1 MPNVQ
6 LLAVLYMVLSMT
18 SYQISASFAKQLF
31 LVLDPI
37 TVTILRLCFAAII
50 VCVMFRSW
58 KVIRRLQF
66 LKWRDLLCYS
76 ASLGVMNIL
85 FYMSLGKLP
94 QGIAVGLEFIGP
106 LGLALISIQNRK
118 DYVWVL
124 LAILGIVLMVP
135 WGETN
140 SSNFN
145 LFGAACALGA
155 GLCWA
160 LYIYFGQR
168 VVQQN
173 IGMHALTIA
182 ISISALCL
190 LPIGLYNNASALIDT
205 QYWGKAI
212 TIAVLATAIPYA
224 LDLKALQHLNKT
236 SYGTLSSLSP
246 ALAALVGFIL
256 LGEKITLLQTVALVC
271 IMLASVGV
279 TMREARQ
286 QYKTRKIES

>member
-66 LKWRDLLCYS
+66 LKWQDLLCYS
-76 ASLGVMNIL
+76 ASLGIMNIL

-140 SSNFN
+140 SSNFD

-205 QYWGKAI
+205 QYWDKAI

-279 TMREARQ
+279 TMWEARQ
-286 QYKTRKIES
+286 QYITRKIES

>member
-1 MPNVQ
+1 MQNAQ
-6 LLAVLYMVLSMT
+6 LLSVLFMVLSMT

-31 LVLDPI
+31 EVLDPL

-50 VCVMFRSW
+50 ICLMFRSW
-58 KVIRRLQF
+58 KIISRLSF

-76 ASLGVMNIL
+76 AALCLMNVL

-106 LGLALISIQNRK
+106 LGLALLSIKQRS
-118 DYVWVL
+118 DYIWVL
-124 LAILGIVLMVP
+124 LAILGIALMVP
-135 WGETN
+135 WGQAN
-140 SSNFN
+140 SDNFSV
-145 LFGAACALGA
+145 FGALCALGA
-155 GLCWA
+155 GFCWA

-182 ISISALCL
+182 ISLAALTL
-190 LPIGLYNNASALIDT
+190 LPIGLYHNAAALVDT

-212 TIAVLATAIPYA
+212 AIAILATAIPYA
-224 LDLKALQHLNKT
+224 LDLKALQHLSKL

-246 ALAALVGFIL
+246 ALAALTGLML
-256 LGEKITLLQTVALVC
+256 LGEQISLLQWVALFCV
-271 IMLASVGV
+271 MLASVGV
-279 TMREARQ
+279 TLRAS
-286 QYKTRKIES
+286 RKKAVSP

>member
-58 KVIRRLQF
+58 KVIRCLQF

-140 SSNFN
+140 SSNFD

-256 LGEKITLLQTVALVC
+256 LSEKITLLQTVALVC

-286 QYKTRKIES
+286 KYKTRKIES

>member
-66 LKWRDLLCYS
+66 LKWQDLLCYS
-76 ASLGVMNIL
+76 TSLGIMNIL

-140 SSNFN
+140 SSNFD

-173 IGMHALTIA
+173 IGMHALTLA

-286 QYKTRKIES
+286 KYKTRKIES

>member
-50 VCVMFRSW
+50 VCIMFRSW

-66 LKWRDLLCYS
+66 LKWQDLLCYS

-140 SSNFN
+140 SSNFD

-190 LPIGLYNNASALIDT
+190 LPIGLYNNTSALIDT

>member
-145 LFGAACALGA
+145 LFGTACALGA

>member
-1 MPNVQ
+1 MPNAQ
-6 LLAVLYMVLSMT
+6 LLAVLYMVLSMM

-50 VCVMFRSW
+50 VGVMFRSW
-58 KVIRRLQF
+58 KIIQRLPF

-76 ASLGVMNIL
+76 AALGVMNIL
-85 FYMSLGKLP
+85 FYMSLGKLS

-106 LGLALISIQNRK
+106 IGLALISIQNRK
-118 DYVWVL
+118 DYVWVM

-135 WGETN
+135 WGQAN
-140 SSNFN
+140 SSNFD
-145 LFGAACALGA
+145 LLGAACALGA

-160 LYIYFGQR
+160 LYIFFGQR

-190 LPIGLYNNASALIDT
+190 LPIGLYNNTPALIDT
-205 QYWGKAI
+205 QHWGK
-212 TIAVLATAIPYA
+212 AIPYA

-246 ALAALVGFIL
+246 ALAALTGFIL
-256 LGEKITLLQTVALVC
+256 LGEKITLLQTVALIC

-279 TMREARQ
+279 TVRAARQ
-286 QYKTRKIES
+286 GSAERNA

>member
-1 MPNVQ
+1 MQNAQ
-6 LLAVLYMVLSMT
+6 LLSVLFMVLSMT

-31 LVLDPI
+31 EVLDPL

-50 VCVMFRSW
+50 ICLMFRSW
-58 KVIRRLQF
+58 KIISRLSF

-76 ASLGVMNIL
+76 AALCLMNVL

-106 LGLALISIQNRK
+106 LGLALLSIKQRS
-118 DYVWVL
+118 DYIWVL

-135 WGETN
+135 WGQAN
-140 SSNFN
+140 SDNFSV
-145 LFGAACALGA
+145 FGALCALGA
-155 GLCWA
+155 GFCWA

-182 ISISALCL
+182 ISLAALTL
-190 LPIGLYNNASALIDT
+190 LPIGLYHNAAALVDT

-212 TIAVLATAIPYA
+212 AIAILATAIPYA
-224 LDLKALQHLNKT
+224 LDLKALQHLSKL

-246 ALAALVGFIL
+246 ALAALTGLVL
-256 LGEKITLLQTVALVC
+256 LGEQISLLQWVALFCV
-271 IMLASVGV
+271 MLASVGV
-279 TMREARQ
+279 TLRAS
-286 QYKTRKIES
+286 RKKAVSP